1 MKITSKGQLVGN
13 TQTMRERL
21 RTAIASEIYNTIQEE
36 EALSPSQCAD
46 IALAS
51 VAEEFIEISLR
62 LGAEANK
69 KLWYLLGSNISDIIN
84 PADMDI
90 VRESQDLLQR
100 AYVVDDL
107 ADSLMEGVN

>member
-46 IALAS
+46 IALAA

-62 LGAEANK
+62 L
-69 KLWYLLGSNISDIIN
+69 
-84 PADMDI
+84 
-90 VRESQDLLQR
+90 Q
-100 AYVVDDL
+100 
-107 ADSLMEGVN
+107 